1 MSATVT
7 SLVVASGVFLAGF
20 CALVFFPKL
29 PTHHRTNETR
39 DVVRLG
45 IGIVSLLTSLV
56 LGLLIASA
64 KSTFDTTDGQMR
76 AYAADFIV
84 LDQVLRNYGPEADGV
99 RSVLRVY
106 VDRVIRSIWP
116 GETTGEAVRLEEDM
130 TGGMLDRVM
139 QSVLALKATNPDQVW
154 LRQQALGTV
163 SRLIQTRWSLLVN
176 QNGTISP
183 VILEVVVTW
192 IMVIFAS
199 FGLNAPYNGTV
210 VGAFLICALSIGAS
224 VFLIQELDAPLNG
237 VIVIS
242 AEPMK
247 NAQAHLGQ

>member
-7 SLVVASGVFLAGF
+7 SLVVAGSVFLAGY

-64 KSTFDTTDGQMR
+64 KSTFDTNDSQMR
-76 AYAADFIV
+76 SYAADFIV
-84 LDQVLRNYGPEADGV
+84 LDQTLRNYGPEADPV
-99 RSVLRVY
+99 RNVLRIY
-106 VDRVIRSIWP
+106 IDRTIRSIWP
-116 GETTGEAVRLEEDM
+116 DEAAGPALPAED
-130 TGGMLDRVM
+130 TVAGGMLDRVM
-139 QSVLALKATNPDQVW
+139 QSVLALKAANPDQAW

-163 SRLIQTRWSLLVN
+163 AQLIQIRWSLLVN

-224 VFLIQELDAPLNG
+224 VFLIQELDTPLNG
-237 VIVIS
+237 VIAVS
-242 AEPMK
+242 SEPMK

>member
-1 MSATVT
+1 MAR
-7 SLVVASGVFLAGF
+7 
-20 CALVFFPKL
+20 CAP
-29 PTHHRTNETR
+29 N
-39 DVVRLG
+39 
-45 IGIVSLLTSLV
+45 
-56 LGLLIASA
+56 
-64 KSTFDTTDGQMR
+64 
-76 AYAADFIV
+76 AADFIV

-106 VDRVIRSIWP
+106 VDRVIRSLWP
-116 GETTGEAVRLEEDM
+116 GETPGAAMRLEEDM
-130 TGGMLDRVM
+130 TGGMLDRVR

-183 VILEVVVTW
+183 VILEFVVTW
-192 IMVIFAS
+192 MVIFAS

-247 NAQAHLGQ
+247 NAQGASRPMTGGMA

>member
-1 MSATVT
+1 M
-7 SLVVASGVFLAGF
+7 
-20 CALVFFPKL
+20 
-29 PTHHRTNETR
+29 
-39 DVVRLG
+39 
-45 IGIVSLLTSLV
+45 
-56 LGLLIASA
+56 
-64 KSTFDTTDGQMR
+64 
-76 AYAADFIV
+76 
-84 LDQVLRNYGPEADGV
+84 DQVLRNYGPEADGV

-116 GETTGEAVRLEEDM
+116 EEMPGVPVRLEEDM
-130 TGGMLDRVM
+130 TGSMLDESM

-210 VGAFLICALSIGAS
+210 VGAFLTCTVHRRIGVPDPGVGRATERRHRDLGRADEECPGAS
-224 VFLIQELDAPLNG
+224 R
-237 VIVIS
+237 
-242 AEPMK
+242 PMTGGM
-247 NAQAHLGQ
+247 A